1 MSLQTVLDLAGARVA
16 LKEHQLVLRWSGDA
30 HVIKGEPRITLYVL
44 ALCLKEVGAPCPLL
58 TKYDLLAYGLGQQ
71 LPTEEEVTAYRAAEV
86 EPAERT
92 TAEAVAILEEGTEA
106 MEKLTDCVIVSVTSN
121 LQVLA
126 AIRSSLGR
134 GKIDGD
140 RLLLGQTATILQVAK
155 KVKALFDKGVTDR
168 ETFGTD
174 LAARINNADDDSW
187 ADDVEDANSGSGEA
201 STGISDGS
209 CEKWIERYGKMDY
222 NKLAKGE
229 DDFFLKD
236 WIASKGFSAGSQ
248 KKFFA
253 KVPRT
258 VCIEKWAEKIFSLLQ
273 AEGAHLDESEVDT
286 AGLWAIRKYHGQ
298 LTVVGNR
305 ENRRVCRKN

>member
-1 MSLQTVLDLAGARVA
+1 MSLQTVLDLAGAKLS
-16 LKEHQLVLRWSGDA
+16 LKEQQLVLRWSGDA
-30 HVIKGEPRITLYVL
+30 HVIKGEPRITLYIL
-44 ALCLKEVGAPCPLL
+44 AICLKEAGAPCPLL

-92 TAEAVAILEEGTEA
+92 TAEAVSVLEEGTEA
-106 MEKLTDCVIVSVTSN
+106 MTGLIDCVIVSATSN
-121 LQVLA
+121 TAVLS

-155 KVKALFDKGVTDR
+155 KIKALFDKGVTDR
-168 ETFGTD
+168 ETFGTEMVSTD
-174 LAARINNADDDSW
+174 GDSW
-187 ADDVEDANSGSGEA
+187 ADDVEGENRGSGE
-201 STGISDGS
+201 TGMGATDGS
-209 CEKWIERYGKMDY
+209 CEKWIDRYGKMDY
-222 NKLAKGE
+222 NKLSKGE

-258 VCIEKWAEKIFSLLQ
+258 VCIEKWADKIYSLLQ
-273 AEGAHLDESEVDT
+273 DEGAHLDESEVDT

>member
-1 MSLQTVLDLAGARVA
+1 MSMQTVLDLAGAKLT
-16 LKEHQLVLRWSGDA
+16 LKEQQLVLRWSGDA
-30 HVIKGEPRITLYVL
+30 HVIKGEPRITIYIL
-44 ALCLKEVGAPCPLL
+44 AICLKEAGAPCPLL

-86 EPAERT
+86 EPAEHT
-92 TAEAVAILEEGTEA
+92 TAEAVAILEKGTEA
-106 MEKLTDCVIVSVTSN
+106 MDALTDCVIVSVTSN
-121 LQVLA
+121 TPVLS

-155 KVKALFDKGVTDR
+155 KIKALFDKGVIDR
-168 ETFGTD
+168 ETFGTEP
-174 LAARINNADDDSW
+174 LKPANGDSW
-187 ADDVEDANSGSGEA
+187 ADDVEGENRGSGE
-201 STGISDGS
+201 TGTGAADGS
-209 CEKWIERYGKMDY
+209 CKEWIERYGKADY

-258 VCIEKWAEKIFSLLQ
+258 VCIEKWADKVYSLLQ
-273 AEGAHLDESEVDT
+273 DEGAHLDESEVDT

-298 LTVVGNR
+298 LTVVGSK